1 MFEVPKSSG
10 CESLYVTYRDYSEI
24 VRPTLEEKVLRPCA
38 VSRTLLLSGSQP
50 TARDIQAYTG
60 LFQNRKWRANYVAYI
75 PFFSRRQFFLRDKM
89 RPWITVSK
97 ILLIRHTA
105 TVPPHNCES
114 FTPVLFDRFSCRLL
128 STAEGAFAL
137 SLCLVED
144 SKQPYSDSHHACSQL
159 FRLLYC
165 LISPKK
171 PAVFTNSYCTPR
183 VICNR

>member
-1 MFEVPKSSG
+1 MREFV
-10 CESLYVTYRDYSEI
+10 CVTCRDYSEI

-38 VSRTLLLSGSQP
+38 VSRTLLLSGSQSQHE
-50 TARDIQAYTG
+50 IFKLTG
-60 LFQNRKWRANYVAYI
+60 LYLNRKWRANYI

-105 TVPPHNCES
+105 TVPPHYCES
-114 FTPVLFDRFSCRLL
+114 FTPVLFDRFSCRVL

-144 SKQPYSDSHHACSQL
+144 SKQPYSDSHHA
-159 FRLLYC
+159 
-165 LISPKK
+165 
-171 PAVFTNSYCTPR
+171 
-183 VICNR
+183 

>member
-1 MFEVPKSSG
+1 MKFKLSYALFYNIHVYTFKKNLLFSASEPLLLVPPLHNAQLMLLFIRTGKSTAHPWPFWSLCTYHSWKNTLGSKSSNIFFVASIG
-10 CESLYVTYRDYSEI
+10 V
-24 VRPTLEEKVLRPCA
+24 
-38 VSRTLLLSGSQP
+38 
-50 TARDIQAYTG
+50 YT
-60 LFQNRKWRANYVAYI
+60 
-75 PFFSRRQFFLRDKM
+75 
-89 RPWITVSK
+89 SK

-105 TVPPHNCES
+105 TVPPHYCES
-114 FTPVLFDRFSCRLL
+114 FTPVLFDRFSCRVL

-144 SKQPYSDSHHACSQL
+144 SKQPYSDSHHAWSQL

-171 PAVFTNSYCTPR
+171 LAVFTNSYCTR